1 MHHLDWQR
9 YAAHTLLAL
18 GVSGLLLALLARF
31 SLASADTSLLP
42 RMVEIVT
49 SISATSLLLYLA
61 AIGARTVFQ
70 ALRYR
75 LILGATEDSVP
86 GFFHLLLVTA
96 SRNMFVDMLPAR
108 LGELSYVAML
118 NRGYRVGLPAC
129 LSSLAISFAFDLA
142 ALGLIIAALVVHQ
155 LFSLGVEPWVIGTLV
170 MVGLVF
176 AFLLVLL
183 FPGLRWATRLIET
196 LAARLPGAAGRLTA
210 RLGAFCAKLAGV
222 LEETRVA
229 GILGR
234 LLALSLGVRVAKYL
248 GFYTLFAGVAAVA
261 FPQLDTH
268 PVHALIA
275 LISAEAGASMPLPSF
290 MGFGSYE
297 AAGMLAM
304 MALGADRAASLLIM
318 LSLHVLS
325 QIIDYALGGVALITF
340 AILTRA
346 AVAQTPVARPV
357 RFSWYGAMALLLFL
371 AGVALFVF
379 EARSLQ
385 KLGALQPPDRGHAVA
400 PAGDTVMDGL
410 AGVHGFVVWSSNR
423 SGNHD
428 LWLRR
433 LPDGALRQLT
443 THPHTEYYPRV
454 SPDGRRVVFARS
466 QQPWVSQRNKLPWDV
481 VLLDLDTGRE
491 RLLAKNG
498 NVPTWSADGRRVF
511 LLRNANQLVE
521 LEVASGN
528 EAMVWESGRNLGVRA
543 NVQLE
548 TPSFAPQGGAVAVTF
563 RGGRRATA
571 VIDPTGA
578 IRVVG
583 DGCQLTWSPD
593 GSYLF
598 HVDHGGRQQ
607 NAIYRTDPATL
618 KPELWFDAPGEF
630 SHEYFPRVANT
641 GDWLVY
647 GASTG
652 GHEHDTA
659 DYEIFLWPIGRP
671 AAEAIRLT
679 HHTGNDCWPDI
690 FLTKSNH

>member
-42 RMVEIVT
+42 RMVEIFT

-75 LILGATEDSVP
+75 LILRATEDSVP
-86 GFFHLLLVTA
+86 GVFHLLLVTA

-142 ALGLIIAALVVHQ
+142 ALGLIIAAIVAHQ
-155 LFSLGVEPWVIGTLV
+155 LFSLGVEPWVIGTLI

-176 AFLLVLL
+176 TFLLVLL
-183 FPGLRWATRLIET
+183 FPGLRWMTRLIET
-196 LAARLPGAAGRLTA
+196 LAARLPAAAGRLAA
-210 RLGAFCAKLAGV
+210 RLATFCAKLAGV
-222 LEETRVA
+222 LEKTRAA

-234 LLALSLGVRVAKYL
+234 LVALSLGVRAAKYL

-268 PVHALIA
+268 PVHTLIA
-275 LISAEAGASMPLPSF
+275 LISAEAGASMPLPAF

-346 AVAQTPVARPV
+346 ATARTPAARPV
-357 RFSWYGAMALLLFL
+357 RFSWYGLMAILLFL
-371 AGVALFVF
+371 AGAALFVF

-385 KLGALQPPDRGHAVA
+385 KLGALQPPDSGREVR
-400 PAGDTVMDGL
+400 PAAGPGL
-410 AGVHGFVVWSSNR
+410 EGVAGVEGFVVWSSNR

-428 LWLRR
+428 LWLRS

-454 SPDGRRVVFARS
+454 SPDGRRVAFARS
-466 QQPWVSQRNKLPWDV
+466 QQPWVSQRNKRPWDV
-481 VLLDLDTGRE
+481 ILLDLDTGRE

-498 NVPTWSADGRRVF
+498 NVPIWSTDGARVF
-511 LLRNANQLVE
+511 FLRNANQLVE
-521 LEVASGN
+521 LEVASGR
-528 EAMVWESGRNLGVRA
+528 EAVVWESGRNLGVRA

-548 TPSFAPQGGAVAVTF
+548 TPSFAPEGGAVAVTF
-563 RGGRRATA
+563 RGGRRATV
-571 VIDPTGA
+571 VIDPDGTV
-578 IRVVG
+578 RRVG

-690 FLTKSNH
+690 FLTKTNH

>member
-1 MHHLDWQR
+1 
-9 YAAHTLLAL
+9 
-18 GVSGLLLALLARF
+18 
-31 SLASADTSLLP
+31 
-42 RMVEIVT
+42 
-49 SISATSLLLYLA
+49 
-61 AIGARTVFQ
+61 
-70 ALRYR
+70 
-75 LILGATEDSVP
+75 
-86 GFFHLLLVTA
+86 
-96 SRNMFVDMLPAR
+96 
-108 LGELSYVAML
+108 ML

-142 ALGLIIAALVVHQ
+142 ALGLIIAAIVVHQ
-155 LFSLGVEPWVIGTLV
+155 LFSLGIEPWVIGTLV

-176 AFLLVLL
+176 ALLLVLL
-183 FPGLRWATRLIET
+183 FPGLRWATRLIGA
-196 LAARLPGAAGRLTA
+196 LAARLPGTAGRLTA
-210 RLGAFCAKLAGV
+210 RLSAFCVKLAEV
-222 LEETRVA
+222 LEKTRAA

-234 LLALSLGVRVAKYL
+234 LVALSLGVRVAKYL

-275 LISAEAGASMPLPSF
+275 LISAEAGASMPLPAF

-325 QIIDYALGGVALITF
+325 QIIDYALGGMAVVTF
-340 AILTRA
+340 AILTRSA
-346 AVAQTPVARPV
+346 AARTSITRPV
-357 RFSWYGAMALLLFL
+357 RFSWYGATALLLFL
-371 AGVALFVF
+371 AGMALVVL

-385 KLGALQPPDRGHAVA
+385 KLGALRPPDSGREVR
-400 PAGDTVMDGL
+400 PAAGPGLEGL
-410 AGVHGFVVWSSNR
+410 AGVEGFVVWSSNR

-428 LWLRR
+428 LWLRS

-498 NVPTWSADGRRVF
+498 NVPTWSTDGRRVF
-511 LLRNANQLVE
+511 FLRNANQLVE
-521 LEVASGN
+521 LEVASGR
-528 EAMVWESGRNLGVRA
+528 EAVVWESGRNLGVRA

-548 TPSFAPQGGAVAVTF
+548 TPSFAPRGGAVAVTF

-571 VIDPTGA
+571 VIDADGT
-578 IRVVG
+578 IRRVG

-607 NAIYRTDPATL
+607 NAIYRTNPATL
-618 KPELWFDAPGEF
+618 KSELWFDAPGEF

-690 FLTKSNH
+690 FLTKTNR

>member
-1 MHHLDWQR
+1 M
-9 YAAHTLLAL
+9 
-18 GVSGLLLALLARF
+18 
-31 SLASADTSLLP
+31 
-42 RMVEIVT
+42 
-49 SISATSLLLYLA
+49 
-61 AIGARTVFQ
+61 
-70 ALRYR
+70 
-75 LILGATEDSVP
+75 
-86 GFFHLLLVTA
+86 
-96 SRNMFVDMLPAR
+96 
-108 LGELSYVAML
+108 
-118 NRGYRVGLPAC
+118 
-129 LSSLAISFAFDLA
+129 
-142 ALGLIIAALVVHQ
+142 
-155 LFSLGVEPWVIGTLV
+155 
-170 MVGLVF
+170 
-176 AFLLVLL
+176 
-183 FPGLRWATRLIET
+183 
-196 LAARLPGAAGRLTA
+196 
-210 RLGAFCAKLAGV
+210 
-222 LEETRVA
+222 
-229 GILGR
+229 
-234 LLALSLGVRVAKYL
+234 
-248 GFYTLFAGVAAVA
+248 
-261 FPQLDTH
+261 
-268 PVHALIA
+268 
-275 LISAEAGASMPLPSF
+275 
-290 MGFGSYE
+290 
-297 AAGMLAM
+297 
-304 MALGADRAASLLIM
+304 
-318 LSLHVLS
+318 
-325 QIIDYALGGVALITF
+325 
-340 AILTRA
+340 
-346 AVAQTPVARPV
+346 
-357 RFSWYGAMALLLFL
+357 
-371 AGVALFVF
+371 
-379 EARSLQ
+379 
-385 KLGALQPPDRGHAVA
+385 
-400 PAGDTVMDGL
+400 
-410 AGVHGFVVWSSNR
+410 HGFVVWSSNR

-498 NVPTWSADGRRVF
+498 NVPTWSADGTRVYF
-511 LLRNANQLVE
+511 LRNANQLVE
-521 LEVASGN
+521 LEVASGR
-528 EAMVWESGRNLGVRA
+528 EAVVWESGRNLGVRA
-543 NVQLE
+543 SVQLE
-548 TPSFAPQGGAVAVTF
+548 TPSFAPRGGAVAVTF

-571 VIDPTGA
+571 VIDPDGA

>member
-1 MHHLDWQR
+1 MDANNATRQHWMSVLSHCDP
-9 YAAHTLLAL
+9 A
-18 GVSGLLLALLARF
+18 
-31 SLASADTSLLP
+31 SLATKMSALNITAQYEVI
-42 RMVEIVT
+42 R
-49 SISATSLLLYLA
+49 A
-61 AIGARTVFQ
+61 AET
-70 ALRYR
+70 
-75 LILGATEDSVP
+75 
-86 GFFHLLLVTA
+86 
-96 SRNMFVDMLPAR
+96 
-108 LGELSYVAML
+108 
-118 NRGYRVGLPAC
+118 
-129 LSSLAISFAFDLA
+129 
-142 ALGLIIAALVVHQ
+142 
-155 LFSLGVEPWVIGTLV
+155 
-170 MVGLVF
+170 GLVQ
-176 AFLLVLL
+176 LQ
-183 FPGLRWATRLIET
+183 
-196 LAARLPGAAGRLTA
+196 GRMGGTGE
-210 RLGAFCAKLAGV
+210 RF
-222 LEETRVA
+222 
-229 GILGR
+229 
-234 LLALSLGVRVAKYL
+234 
-248 GFYTLFAGVAAVA
+248 FAGDA
-261 FPQLDTH
+261 T
-268 PVHALIA
+268 
-275 LISAEAGASMPLPSF
+275 
-290 MGFGSYE
+290 
-297 AAGMLAM
+297 
-304 MALGADRAASLLIM
+304 
-318 LSLHVLS
+318 
-325 QIIDYALGGVALITF
+325 
-340 AILTRA
+340 LTRA
-346 AVAQTPVARPV
+346 AVRRTAIARPM
-357 RFSWYGAMALLLFL
+357 RFSWYGLTAIMLFL
-371 AGVALFVF
+371 AGAALLAV
-379 EARSLQ
+379 ETRSLK
-385 KLGALQPPDRGHAVA
+385 KLGALQPPDSGREVR
-400 PAGDTVMDGL
+400 PAAGPGLEGL
-410 AGVHGFVVWSSNR
+410 AGVEGFVVWSSNR

-498 NVPTWSADGRRVF
+498 NVPTWSADGARVF
-511 LLRNANQLVE
+511 FLRNANQLVE

-571 VIDPTGA
+571 VIDADGA

-607 NAIYRTDPATL
+607 NAIYRTAPATL

-690 FLTKSNH
+690 FLTKTNH